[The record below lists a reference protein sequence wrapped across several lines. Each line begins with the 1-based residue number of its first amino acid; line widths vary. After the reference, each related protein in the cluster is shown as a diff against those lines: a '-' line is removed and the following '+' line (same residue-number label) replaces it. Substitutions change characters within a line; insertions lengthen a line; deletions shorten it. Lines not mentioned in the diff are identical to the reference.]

1 LGLALVKEVVEA
13 HQGYIDVQS
22 TPQVGTTF
30 ILSFPL
36 VQKTSAP
43 VNEIQVISQ

>member
-1 LGLALVKEVVEA
+1 A

-36 VQKTSAP
+36 VQKNEVP
-43 VNEIQVISQ
+43 VPELQLNTG